1 MDWRQDPRRPLNS
14 LSSEPTRHSI
24 WLAQTQE
31 ELEGALDFTQAA
43 KEQIGYFERM
53 LVSDLS
59 AERQAAILLW
69 LVDLYRSVGQY
80 DGVERSYRRI
90 LAFFP
95 ADVGIMNSYALFLI
109 EQGGASERA
118 ESLLVAATQ
127 WGRYTDARSL
137 DRGGTYELLARVEM
151 EKGDY
156 DSAIKRARM
165 AVELMDDESSAG
177 ARRVL
182 AESLRHAGRYDDAA
196 RVYIDLIALERGAV
210 IEDVNALKLFVDR
223 TGSYRS
229 EGLNAAIDSA
239 IADREAEKRLRVEAE
254 GAELVAIPSAGGV
267 VLEGTLRRRAGEGAI
282 LFVPDMGSTRRAFTP
297 YAQLLGVDGIS
308 SLTLDLRGQGGS
320 RFDSLLTQENMPLR
334 HAQRLPDDVVAGFRY
349 LQGALRLDPARIVI
363 VTEGYASPI
372 VEQALPLGG
381 LAAPVVHLSP
391 AFTPLDKEL
400 ANSIAFHPDFPVL
413 LYYSDED
420 LHALRSCSYYRK
432 AKNFSQLDIRRV
444 RKSGRGVDIL
454 RRNPNALEGFQ
465 VWVRAATSAP

>member
-1 MDWRQDPRRPLNS
+1 MPTSIPSQYVNS
-14 LSSEPTRHSI
+14 P
-24 WLAQTQE
+24 AQSQE
-31 ELEGALDFTQAA
+31 ELEGELDFTQAA
-43 KEQIGYFERM
+43 KEQIAYFEKM
-53 LVSDLS
+53 LISDLS

-69 LVDLYRSVGQY
+69 LVDLYRSVGQFG
-80 DGVERSYRRI
+80 DVERSYRRI

-95 ADVGIMNSYALFLI
+95 ADVGVMNSYALFLI

-137 DRGGTYELLARVEM
+137 DRGDTYELLARVEM

-156 DSAIKRARM
+156 DSAIKRAKM

-182 AESLRHAGRYDDAA
+182 AESLRRAGLYEDAA
-196 RVYIDLIALERGAV
+196 HVYIDLIALERGAV
-210 IEDVNALKLFVDR
+210 KEDINALKLFVDR
-223 TGSYRS
+223 TDSYRS
-229 EGLNAAIDSA
+229 GGLNAAIDSA
-239 IADREAEKRLRVEAE
+239 IAHREAETRRRVAAE
-254 GAELVAIPSAGGV
+254 GAEMVAIPSSGGV
-267 VLEGTLRRRAGEGAI
+267 ILEGTLRRRVGEGAI
-282 LFVPDMGSTRRAFTP
+282 LFIPDMGSTRSAFTP

-349 LQGALRLDPARIVI
+349 LQTELRLDPARIVI

-372 VEQALPLGG
+372 VEQSLPRGG

-391 AFTPLDKEL
+391 AFTPLDREL
-400 ANSIAFHPDFPVL
+400 ANSIAFHPNYPVL

-420 LHALRSCSYYRK
+420 LHALRSCSYFRK
-432 AKNFSQLDIRRV
+432 VKKFSQLDV
-444 RKSGRGVDIL
+444 RPLQKSGRGVDIL